1 MDSGSSLRSPG
12 MTARESSRAER
23 SIPPATPGAQRL
35 SNHAD
40 PPSLAAMTSIPP
52 AWAHLQPAS
61 LKALLE
67 PPGRVPQALRLTP
80 YNVPF
85 EAALQAPMVIAAR
98 LLLELAVAKGGLVL
112 TPAGALKRV
121 DVWHVFDQTEWP
133 GYDKATTLAV
143 NKVINED
150 DAYGV
155 LFTRIA
161 LQAAGLLRK
170 RSGVL
175 KASKAGKALLA
186 PEAAPALLAELFE
199 AVFWKI
205 NLQDF
210 DGNPIEFWP
219 QHHVGVILW
228 SLSVTAHQ
236 WSNAAALMHACTIMD
251 TLDNVPRPDLP
262 EFAMVSRVLRP
273 LTWLGVLEGRK
284 KKRQSGW
291 GFDEDLRKVPLFGQL
306 MEFEVSMN
314 EFNGARH

>member
-1 MDSGSSLRSPG
+1 MVRLLSLRS
-12 MTARESSRAER
+12 R
-23 SIPPATPGAQRL
+23 PPTL
-35 SNHAD
+35 
-40 PPSLAAMTSIPP
+40 LIVTSIPP
-52 AWAHLQPAS
+52 AWAHLQPHS

-67 PPGRVPQALRLTP
+67 PPGRVPQAIRLTP
-80 YNVPF
+80 YNVPV

-133 GYDKATTLAV
+133 GYDKATTLAM
-143 NKVINED
+143 NKVINEHN
-150 DAYGV
+150 AYGV

-175 KASKAGKALLA
+175 KASKVGKAMLA

-199 AVFWKI
+199 AVFWKM

-210 DGNPIEFWP
+210 DRNPIEFWP
-219 QHHVGVILW
+219 QHHMGVVLW
-228 SLSVTAHQ
+228 SLSVAAHS
-236 WSNAAALMHACTIMD
+236 WSSIADLMAACTIME
-251 TLDNVPRPDLP
+251 TLEDVPRQDLP

-273 LTWLGVLEGRK
+273 LTWLGVLEEQRE
-284 KKRQSGW
+284 KRQSGW
-291 GFDEDLRKVPLFGQL
+291 GFDEDFRKAPLFQQL
-306 MEFEVSMN
+306 MQFEVEMQ
-314 EFNGARH
+314 GADGPKQ